1 MPILF
6 VLLLSVTLAAP
17 FGDAEAR
24 ALEIDSGMTIEVSVA
39 IDGGR
44 SAVLAR
50 VVAISGELPPV
61 ALVDQGNGR
70 WVGILRFSGREDV
83 RVAFEAIDSGGQS
96 EISDLTTLTDLGVDP
111 AVISPSRPTQPPPE
125 EPGPNWWLLG
135 GIAAGLAALALVVVW
150 AVGNKVDKQTENPD
164 NSTDVDQSAD
174 RPDRESDD

>member
-39 IDGGR
+39 VDGGR

-83 RVAFEAIDSGGQS
+83 RVAFEAIDGGGQS
-96 EISDLTTLTDLGVDP
+96 EISDLTTLTGLGVDP

-125 EPGPNWWLLG
+125 EPDPNWWLLG
-135 GIAAGLAALALVVVW
+135 GIAAGLAALVLVVVW
-150 AVGNKVDKQTENPD
+150 AVGNKVDKRTENPD
-164 NSTDVDQSAD
+164 NSADVDQSAD